1 MLRLKQHVIYCSTV
15 DLQVAAVTGSLQ
27 RDLGGAVQAALQSA
41 LPQQL
46 AGPAL
51 QQALELALGS
61 HLQAAL
67 QAPLQTAFRSSFE
80 QRLIPAFEGACQS
93 MFSQASR
100 HPIVLSAACIRLVCA
115 SASKHLSGDLQLL
128 TAQTVA
134 ASDKLLADRNVPETQ
149 AFHWSPFA
157 ATGAGHICRGPLGP
171 SAGSW
176 GRKCSRGSVPAGEP
190 CGSHQP
196 GRNAAG

>member
-1 MLRLKQHVIYCSTV
+1 M
-15 DLQVAAVTGSLQ
+15 TGSLQ

-51 QQALELALGS
+51 QQALESALGN

-67 QAPLQTAFRSSFE
+67 QTPLQTAFRSSFE

-100 HPIVLSAACIRLVCA
+100 RPIMLSAAYIRLVGFC
-115 SASKHLSGDLQLL
+115 Q
-128 TAQTVA
+128 
-134 ASDKLLADRNVPETQ
+134 Q
-149 AFHWSPFA
+149 A
-157 ATGAGHICRGPLGP
+157 PL
-171 SAGSW
+171 
-176 GRKCSRGSVPAGEP
+176 R
-190 CGSHQP
+190 
-196 GRNAAG
+196 